1 MGIGAN
7 GKRVFRLNEP
17 LEKRSVLTGSV
28 LEILVSLAQPQ
39 AEAQHAVDKC
49 GAMDAQK
56 AGRLADIII
65 ALRKGGDYFGLLGLL
80 ASGKGRAHGG
90 ASDGIDV
97 RASAMA
103 VAVLLETNA
112 RSF

>member
-80 ASGKGRAHGG
+80 ASGKGRVHGG
-90 ASDGIDV
+90 GEIG
-97 RASAMA
+97 RAH
-103 VAVLLETNA
+103 V
-112 RSF
+112 